1 MTARNGDESTL
12 GRIVLIFGFRGCRL
26 IPHHPV
32 VRQQQQQKHSGGS
45 GAEEGAEVEEEEEAA
60 PRQSTILLYIDGDP
74 KRPKISPVTH
84 SNSVEI

>member
-1 MTARNGDESTL
+1 MMTARNGDESTL

-32 VRQQQQQKHSGGS
+32 VRQQQQHSGGS
-45 GAEEGAEVEEEEEAA
+45 GAEEGAEVEEEEAA